1 MSGIHIPVH
10 WVVLSESRYRQKEI
24 HLYWKLPGFHIPGN
38 LMAGVHI
45 PALVSVL
52 LVLSIAAFD
61 GVRWH
66 KLVGPPFVGVFVS
79 VEPIVFV
86 VATFVCME

>member
-1 MSGIHIPVH
+1 
-10 WVVLSESRYRQKEI
+10 
-24 HLYWKLPGFHIPGN
+24 
-38 LMAGVHI
+38 MAGVHI

-66 KLVGPPFVGVFVS
+66 KLVGPRFVGVFVS
-79 VEPIVFV
+79 VGPIVFV